1 MKKIITTMLLTTSLL
16 FSVGCS
22 KDVEIQNTKEVNISY
37 EQELYKT
44 YQNIYPKMKKLFKEL
59 ELDIKENNY
68 IDHRYYSG
76 PQQIVYSSDK
86 IMNSSNI
93 TYANYELNFKNNN
106 PIKVYTNIV
115 IDVDKEELVN
125 GFDMNNTVFAN
136 IDKIMIDKDID
147 YTEINK
153 EILNACSNMKDL
165 SVTKEYDNITCNI
178 EIKDN
183 KIEYS
188 VSIYPINK

>member
-59 ELDIKENNY
+59 ELDTKENNY

-76 PQQIVYSSDK
+76 PQQIVYSPDK
-86 IMNSSNI
+86 IMNSNNI
-93 TYANYELNFKNNN
+93 TYANYELNFKDNN

-115 IDVDKEELVN
+115 IDADKEELVN

-147 YTEINK
+147 YY
-153 EILNACSNMKDL
+153 L
-165 SVTKEYDNITCNI
+165 
-178 EIKDN
+178 
-183 KIEYS
+183 
-188 VSIYPINK
+188 